1 MPARASVNL
10 RIAAIEAIGS
20 IRPEEAQDILFELK
34 DSKDE
39 DVAEAAHEALSVI
52 LPEDEDDEKDFEDD
66 DEEDDE

>member
-1 MPARASVNL
+1 
-10 RIAAIEAIGS
+10 
-20 IRPEEAQDILFELK
+20 LK